1 MNICKSDGEHFEFSR
16 NVKLHIDPAFFFFF
30 QRIDEI
36 MKRTRKSDVS
46 PEVKVGI
53 QRTILIVPI
62 LSRKEWQNVFGE
74 IVGLREG

>member
-1 MNICKSDGEHFEFSR
+1 MENILNFLR
-16 NVKLHIDPAFFFFF
+16 NGKLHIDPAFFVVFF

-53 QRTILIVPI
+53 QRTILIVPV
-62 LSRKEWQNVFGE
+62 LSRKEWQMYSVE
-74 IVGLREG
+74 L

>member
-1 MNICKSDGEHFEFSR
+1 
-16 NVKLHIDPAFFFFF
+16 
-30 QRIDEI
+30 